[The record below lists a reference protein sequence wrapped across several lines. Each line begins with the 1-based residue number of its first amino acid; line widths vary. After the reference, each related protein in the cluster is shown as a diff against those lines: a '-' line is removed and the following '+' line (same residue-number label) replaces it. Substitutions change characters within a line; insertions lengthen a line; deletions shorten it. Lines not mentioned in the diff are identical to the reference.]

1 MTDQF
6 REVEAAFGRLKG
18 RFNEGKISQREFID
32 SLKQLRLK
40 DEEGRF
46 WMIGAQTGKWYYFDG
61 NDWLPSQPPSFEE
74 RKAICISCGFENDLE
89 AETCR
94 RCGGRQGA
102 AGEEAVCAVCGAVLE
117 PGSGACPVCERK
129 AATPGDRTVL
139 SAEEA
144 AVPAPGSELV
154 VRGFEPISFFWF
166 FGALGLF
173 AGILLGLVVG
183 VTSYFPGIVAALP
196 GFFAEIQ
203 GKLAGGVVF
212 TILGGL
218 VGFAAGGAGGYVA
231 AAVSNGVFS
240 LVGGLKIRAGGRP
253 APRGERREER

>member
-6 REVEAAFGRLKG
+6 RKVEAAFGRLKG
-18 RFNEGKISQREFID
+18 KFNEGKISQREFID

-61 NDWLPSQPPSFEE
+61 NDWLPSEPPSLAE
-74 RKAICISCGFENDLE
+74 RKAICIYCGFENDLE
-89 AETCR
+89 AEACQ
-94 RCGGRQGA
+94 RCGGRQGGG
-102 AGEEAVCAVCGAVLE
+102 GEDAVCPVCGSMLE
-117 PGSGACPVCERK
+117 EGSGACPVCEGTAGR
-129 AATPGDRTVL
+129 PGDQTVP
-139 SAEEA
+139 SSGA
-144 AVPAPGSELV
+144 AVASPGSELV
-154 VRGFEPISFFWF
+154 VRGFEPVSFFWF

-173 AGILLGLVVG
+173 AGILLGLIVG
-183 VTSYFPGIVAALP
+183 VTSFFPGIVAALP

-231 AAVSNGVFS
+231 AAVSNGIFS
-240 LVGGLKIRAGGRP
+240 LVGGLRVRVGRSP
-253 APRGERREER
+253 APREDRDER